1 MSDHC
6 LYRQGHI
13 SNFPLTHDIVCDHIC
28 KHTADSLVFI
38 LGQTISSSV
47 IEGDPESSQSQIV
60 ISSDNEL
67 QGNYKLVMVTAAN
80 DSGTEYMFSQSGK
93 GIQLYRQVRGN
104 VGKIL
109 LSVFYLTYYE
119 IRKLKLLYED
129 KF

>member
-1 MSDHC
+1 MCQIIVCKD
-6 LYRQGHI
+6 RDT
-13 SNFPLTHDIVCDHIC
+13 SNFPITHVCDHIC
-28 KHTADSLVFI
+28 KYTADSLVFI

-67 QGNYKLVMVTAAN
+67 QGNYKLVMVTSAN

-104 VGKIL
+104 AGKKSVVCIL
-109 LSVFYLTYYE
+109 FDIL
-119 IRKLKLLYED
+119 
-129 KF
+129 